1 MSIPP
6 RRPGAS
12 CVLSE
17 FTSRQWLTLLTV
29 QLCTILFGITV
40 TSVAVILPQMKGAL
54 AATQDQIAWVLTLN
68 LVATAA
74 ATPLTGWLA
83 SKLGWRRLMVGS
95 VLGFTAA
102 SVACG
107 TATSLETLLVFRV
120 VQGALG
126 APIFPMGQS
135 IILARFERRHHP
147 IAVMM
152 WGVGGV
158 MGPILGPTFGGL
170 VADVLDWRWSFF
182 MILPLGLVACIPAV
196 LALGD
201 EERGTSRR
209 FDFIGFALVAVAI
222 GALQL
227 LFDRGQRQDWFESA
241 EIVAECALAAGAF
254 YLFVVHA
261 SFATSPLFEGATFRD
276 RNFVLGA
283 GFALVMGM
291 LQFTPMVLFP
301 ALLQELRGYPE
312 SIVGYLISM
321 RGVGNFLSFFVVAQ
335 LTRLDARATLAAGLL
350 IQAGAAAWMGV
361 LDLNMTFEQV
371 LWTNLMHGFGFGLA
385 YTPMAVLAFSTLEPR
400 LLTQG
405 NAIFSLLRMLGSSL
419 FIAVILV
426 VFVRS
431 AAEAY
436 AHLSAGVT
444 MFSTDS
450 ILAWI
455 DRFGDLGD
463 PVLHARLGE
472 EVRSQAAMIGYVNS
486 FNLLALVPAVAAP
499 AVLLFK
505 RRA

>member
-68 LVATAA
+68 LVATA
-74 ATPLTGWLA
+74 
-83 SKLGWRRLMVGS
+83 
-95 VLGFTAA
+95 AA

-182 MILPLGLVACIPAV
+182 MIL
-196 LALGD
+196 
-201 EERGTSRR
+201 
-209 FDFIGFALVAVAI
+209 
-222 GALQL
+222 
-227 LFDRGQRQDWFESA
+227 
-241 EIVAECALAAGAF
+241 AECALAAGAF